1 MKTVISEKYSLI
13 PEDKKRLLRSLGW
26 GLLAVVATFVA
37 QYLQQYG
44 LPEQV
49 AFLAP
54 LLPVVINTLN
64 KWATEH
70 SYIVKK

>member
-1 MKTVISEKYSLI
+1 MKIVISKQFSLI
-13 PEDKKRLLRSLGW
+13 DEDRKRLLRSLGW
-26 GLLAVVATFVA
+26 GLLAVVATFIA

-44 LPEQV
+44 LPDQV

-54 LLPVVINTLN
+54 LLPVVINLLN

-70 SYIVKK
+70 SYAVKK